1 MIFDLKV
8 PFLAAARIESAAQA
22 VLRNYA
28 AWKGR
33 AVSAPVVAPIDVE
46 NILEGFFGLDI
57 AYLDLSDVFGM
68 PGVLGATLFNDRRVL
83 IEESLMTDGKEG
95 RLAFTLAHEGG
106 HWQLHRP
113 LIKAAQVQAPVFA
126 KVDVKKAPA
135 EWQADRF
142 AACLLMPADNVRA
155 AAKQVLGK
163 PLAIDNLTS
172 RKKSGE
178 LIAEL
183 RAFAAEVIERGKF
196 SNVSNEAMR
205 YRLLDL
211 NLVIDAPAPQ
221 RRLQ

>member
-8 PFLAAARIESAAQA
+8 PFLAAARIETAAQA

-28 AWKGR
+28 AWKGKP
-33 AVSAPVVAPIDVE
+33 VSVPIDVE

-57 AYLDLSDVFGM
+57 AYIDLSDFFGM

-83 IEESLMTDGKEG
+83 VDESLMTDGKEG

-113 LIKAAQVQAPVFA
+113 LIRSAQMQAPLFA
-126 KVDVKKAPA
+126 KAGVKKAPA
-135 EWQADRF
+135 EWQADKF
-142 AACLLMPADNVRA
+142 AACLLMPADNVRT
-155 AAKQVLGK
+155 AAKQALGR
-163 PLAIDNLTS
+163 PLAIDNLTV
-172 RKKSGE
+172 RRKSGE

-205 YRLLDL
+205 YRLLAL
-211 NLVIDAPAPQ
+211 KLVVDASTPQ
-221 RRLQ
+221 KH